1 MFQMLWRQRPVCKR
15 SLKNADKIFQVY
27 PFVLREVGGDVVVEG
42 HYSESMVALP
52 TFGTLRLLF
61 VTDNVLHGN

>member
-15 SLKNADKIFQVY
+15 SLKNADKIFRVY

-42 HYSESMVALP
+42 HYSEPMVALP
-52 TFGTLRLLF
+52 TFGYIT
-61 VTDNVLHGN
+61 VVICN